1 MIKKLINYIK
11 ASKTELKKVNWLS
24 KDEVKEHT
32 IVVIGI
38 SLGVAVFL
46 GLVDFGFVELL
57 QLLAK

>member
-1 MIKKLINYIK
+1 MLKKLIAYIK
-11 ASKTELKKVNWLS
+11 ASKTELKKVSWLS

-38 SLGVAVFL
+38 SLGVAIFL
-46 GLVDFGFVELL
+46 GVIDYGFVGLV